1 MKIKCMALDMDGTLL
16 QKGGVLSA
24 KNKEAVQA
32 AIDQGVEIVIA
43 SGRAFGTLPEE
54 VLEMPGIRYA
64 ITSNG
69 SSIYEI
75 STGKLLH
82 GFVLTPASVDAI
94 LTVTRDDPVTYEV
107 FVAGQPYSDV
117 DYVKDPVK
125 YGVSE
130 QSVAYVQSTRQ
141 SVDDIIGFIRDHDQ
155 ELESLAVIVGDPRV
169 KQEVTEKLGRE
180 VPDIYITSSVPQ
192 LIEISRE
199 GTGKHTALAY
209 IADQQG
215 FAREEVAAFGNADN
229 DAEML
234 AWAGVG
240 VAVADASE
248 SCLEAADLIVK
259 SCAENG
265 VAQGIEELLSQT

>member
-1 MKIKCMALDMDGTLL
+1 MKIKCMALDMDGTVLG
-16 QKGGVLSA
+16 KGGYFSDE
-24 KNKEAVQA
+24 NRQA
-32 AIDQGVEIVIA
+32 MLTAADRGVELIVA

-54 VLEMPGIRYA
+54 ILEMPGIRYA

-69 SSIYEI
+69 SSIYEA

-94 LTVTRDDPVTYEV
+94 LAATQEDPVTYEV
-107 FVAGQPYSDV
+107 FVAGKPYSDA
-117 DYVKDPVK
+117 DYVRDPVK
-125 YGVSE
+125 YGAGE
-130 QSVAYVQSTRQ
+130 QSVDYVQSTRQ
-141 SVDDIIGFIRDHDQ
+141 PVDDIIGFIRDHDQ
-155 ELESLAVIVGDPRV
+155 ELESLAVIVKDPQV
-169 KQEVTEKLGRE
+169 KQEVTEKLDRE

-192 LIEISRE
+192 LIEISRA
-199 GTGKHTALAY
+199 GTGKHAALAY
-209 IADQQG
+209 IAYQQG

-234 AWAGVG
+234 SWAGVG

-265 VAQGIEELLSQT
+265 VAQGIEELLS